1 MKTYESEQKVQAGF
15 LDTLAGRLSRE
26 ERDAANR
33 LKEIKDA
40 QSKMRNEIDTNTKQ
54 VWFTKFYFANLSVE

>member
-26 ERDAANR
+26 ERDVANR
-33 LKEIKDA
+33 LKEIRDSQTKL
-40 QSKMRNEIDTNTKQ
+40 KNEIETNTKQ
-54 VWFTKFYFANLSVE
+54 VK

>member
-1 MKTYESEQKVQAGF
+1 MKTYESDQKVQAGF

-33 LKEIKDA
+33 LKEVRDA
-40 QSKMRNEIDTNTKQ
+40 QSKMKNEIESNTKQ
-54 VWFTKFYFANLSVE
+54 V

>member
-26 ERDAANR
+26 ERDVANR
-33 LKEIKDA
+33 LKEIRDSQTKL
-40 QSKMRNEIDTNTKQ
+40 KNEIETNTKQ
-54 VWFTKFYFANLSVE
+54 VENRLIL

>member
-54 VWFTKFYFANLSVE
+54 V

>member
-33 LKEIKDA
+33 LKEI
-40 QSKMRNEIDTNTKQ
+40 MLWTHNTFLKHPC
-54 VWFTKFYFANLSVE
+54 